1 MDQNLESS
9 EGHRTGVATYVVEAV
24 VAGLLLL
31 LGIVVVQSSW
41 GLGAGWTT
49 DGPGAGYFPFY
60 IGIVICISGLGTLYQ
75 TLLGKNKK
83 NMEIF
88 VDGEQLK
95 RVLQVLVPAAIYVGA
110 IQVFGIYVSSAVYIA
125 LFMVFLGKFS
135 PLKAVLAAVGVNT
148 VFFFMFEIW
157 FKVPLY
163 KGSIDLLSF
172 LGY

>member
-9 EGHRTGVATYVVEAV
+9 EGNRTGVATYVVEAV

-31 LGIVVVQSSW
+31 LGIVVVKTSW
-41 GLGAGWTT
+41 ALGAGWTT

-75 TLLGKNKK
+75 SLKNK
-83 NMEIF
+83 NTEVF

-95 RVLQVLVPAAIYVGA
+95 RVLQVLVPAAIYIGA
-110 IQVFGIYVSSAVYIA
+110 IQVFGIYVSSAIYIA
-125 LFMVFLGKFS
+125 LFMIFLGKFS
-135 PLKAVLAAVGVNT
+135 PLKAVVAAVGVNA
-148 VFFFMFEIW
+148 VFFFMFEVW
-157 FKVPLY
+157 FKVPLF

>member
-9 EGHRTGVATYVVEAV
+9 GGSGTGVATYIVEAV
-24 VAGLLLL
+24 VAALLLL
-31 LGIVVVQSSW
+31 LGIVVVISSW
-41 GLGAGWTT
+41 ELGAGWTT
-49 DGPGAGYFPFY
+49 DGPGSGYFPFY
-60 IGIVICISGLGTLYQ
+60 IGIVICISGAGTLFQ
-75 TLLGKNKK
+75 ALFGKNK
-83 NMEIF
+83 NTEVF

-135 PLKAVLAAVGVNT
+135 PLKAVIAAFGVNA
-148 VFFFMFEIW
+148 VFFLMFEVW
-157 FKVPLY
+157 FKVPLF

>member
-9 EGHRTGVATYVVEAV
+9 EGNRTGVATYVVEAV

-31 LGIVVVQSSW
+31 LGIVVVKTSW
-41 GLGAGWTT
+41 ALGAGWTT

-75 TLLGKNKK
+75 SLKNK
-83 NMEIF
+83 NTEVF

-95 RVLQVLVPAAIYVGA
+95 RVLQVLVPAAIYIGA
-110 IQVFGIYVSSAVYIA
+110 IQIFGIYVSSAIYIA
-125 LFMVFLGKFS
+125 LFMIFLGKFS
-135 PLKAVLAAVGVNT
+135 PLKAVVAAVGVNA
-148 VFFFMFEIW
+148 VFFFMFEVW
-157 FKVPLY
+157 FKVPLF